1 MRSSWSL
8 LLIKSVKIVRFK
20 YCRPSPILLFCSLLF
35 YFIILVRFNS
45 CSCYNNNRSDF
56 RYQLKSAVCNRLF
69 IGCISTHSAHFHIKS
84 TSAVFDF
91 IYYNKGLGTWYST
104 IGFICGLKW
113 QTKLE
118 KWKMPNVRWQQRW
131 SHSQWRPNKYIVSFL
146 WILQCNSKQKK
157 QNIPRIVAKWSR
169 HFYRFPFIWHPR
181 ASPEKQLRWIIFGAI
196 ILIRNSNF
204 TFNIVWINKKK

>member
-1 MRSSWSL
+1 MIFICFSFTHSTGCFVSLRSKRTNNIIKPDNWMRSSWSL

-118 KWKMPNVRWQQRW
+118 KWKMPNVR
-131 SHSQWRPNKYIVSFL
+131 
-146 WILQCNSKQKK
+146 
-157 QNIPRIVAKWSR
+157 
-169 HFYRFPFIWHPR
+169 
-181 ASPEKQLRWIIFGAI
+181 
-196 ILIRNSNF
+196 
-204 TFNIVWINKKK
+204 